1 MAIRWMMHRAG
12 SRYEVRSAGNSIR
25 LYTNQVFHSQFNPT
39 NPVSGNVWDLL
50 MLPVLLFDLQ
60 RPLRVLMLGVGG
72 GAVIRQLQLL
82 RGHCEITGLELDPVH
97 LRVARQHFGVRPGDA
112 TLIQGDARQWVAAY
126 TGQPFDLVID
136 DLFGGSE
143 GEPQRAIAAT
153 RDWVSLLLALT
164 ADDGI
169 IVSNFVDRAELLG
182 SAYCAV
188 DSMQAA
194 FPLRLQ
200 LTTPLYENRIGVF
213 SRTPR
218 DSADLR
224 RNLKQIPQLAR
235 SLRRGRLRYALRHL

>member
-1 MAIRWMMHRAG
+1 MMNKAG

-72 GAVIRQLQLL
+72 GAVIRQLQML
-82 RGHCEITGLELDPVH
+82 RGACEITGLELDPVH
-97 LRVARQHFGVRPGDA
+97 LRVARHHFGVSPGDA
-112 TLIQGDARQWVAAY
+112 ELIQGDARQWVAAY
-126 TGQPFDLVID
+126 TGRPFDLVID
-136 DLFGGSE
+136 DLFGDRE

-153 RDWVSLLLALT
+153 RDWVSLLLSLT
-164 ADDGI
+164 AADGM
-169 IVSNFVDRAELLG
+169 IVSNFVNRAELLG

-188 DSMQAA
+188 DSVKAA

-200 LTTPLYENRIGVF
+200 LTTPLYENRVGVF
-213 SRTPR
+213 CRTRR

-224 RNLKQIPQLAR
+224 SNLRQIPHLAR
-235 SLRRGRLRYALRHL
+235 ALRYGKLRYALRHL